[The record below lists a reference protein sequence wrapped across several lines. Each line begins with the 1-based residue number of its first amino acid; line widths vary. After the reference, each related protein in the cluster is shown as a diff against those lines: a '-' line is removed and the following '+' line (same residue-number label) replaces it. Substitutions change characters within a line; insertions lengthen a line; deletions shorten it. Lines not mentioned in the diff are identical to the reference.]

1 MLKLTCPTV
10 KEYPI
15 KASHCKICKSENLII
30 HQTIKREIKDS
41 VLSAVTVFRM
51 ICKKCH
57 YSFRVYPEGIK
68 DYTGRSKRLI
78 FMGIILYT
86 AGLSYS
92 KTTMFLEA
100 FLGRKLESA
109 ITVWRDI
116 QYLGEKLRRNHF
128 GIFKKGE
135 PVVAGLDGGYFKVK
149 GEEVCIMFSVDAQ
162 DGATIFFDT
171 NNESK
176 LLEVKQF
183 IEELTRVCNL
193 LGITTDDWE
202 LYKEPL
208 EIKRIP
214 HQVCLAHVKK
224 NFKKHLRELP
234 KTIPPRFT
242 ETVTTLIDNPTPQ
255 GLLVLEEIIK
265 DPYLRLK
272 NRDSTQIREMI
283 ASLLRKW
290 KQYTEFI
297 HNPYLPRTNN
307 HTERAV
313 GRTKIRYQTTRG
325 LKSKEGLLNFIAVT
339 QIFGE
344 HKFQLLQDY
353 C

>member
-1 MLKLTCPTV
+1 MLKLTCPQV

-15 KASHCKICKSENLII
+15 RERHCKICKSQDIII

-41 VLSAVTVFRM
+41 QIKEITLFRM
-51 ICKKCH
+51 RCKKCR

-86 AGLSYS
+86 AGLSYA
-92 KTTMFLEA
+92 KVTLFLEA
-100 FLGRKLESA
+100 FLSRRLESEVT
-109 ITVWRDI
+109 IWRDI
-116 QYLGEKLRRNHF
+116 QSLGNKLRRNHF
-128 GIFKKGE
+128 GIFKKRE
-135 PVVAGLDGGYFKVK
+135 HVVAGIDGGYFKVA
-149 GEEVCIMFSVDAQ
+149 GSEVCILFSVDAR
-162 DGATIFFDT
+162 DNSTIMFEAK
-171 NNESK
+171 NEDK
-176 LLEVKQF
+176 IPEIKQF
-183 IEELTRVCNL
+183 IATLKRNCNL
-193 LGITTDDWE
+193 LGVTTDDWE

-208 EIKRIP
+208 EIKRVP

-224 NFKKHLRELP
+224 NFKRHLKQLP
-234 KTIPPRFT
+234 RTIPARFT

-255 GLLVLEEIIK
+255 GILVLEEIIK

-272 NRDSTQIREMI
+272 NTDSTKIREII

-297 HNPYLPRTNN
+297 HNPYLPNTNN

-313 GRTKIRYQTTRG
+313 GRSKIRYHQTRG
-325 LKSKEGLLNFIAVT
+325 LKSHEGLLNFIAVT

-344 HKFQLLQDY
+344 HKFQLLQGY

>member
-1 MLKLTCPTV
+1 MLKLTCPAV

-15 KASHCKICKSENLII
+15 REHCCKICKSENLII
-30 HQTIKREIKDS
+30 HQTLKREIKDS
-41 VLSAVTVFRM
+41 ILSAVTVFRM
-51 ICKKCH
+51 LCKKCH

-68 DYTGRSKRLI
+68 DYTQRSKRLI

-86 AGLSYS
+86 AGLSYA
-92 KTTMFLEA
+92 KVTLFLEA
-100 FLGRKLESA
+100 FLGRKLETPVT
-109 ITVWRDI
+109 IWRDI
-116 QYLGEKLRRNHF
+116 QNIGKNLRRKHF

-135 PVVAGLDGGYFKVK
+135 HVVAGIDGGYFKVK
-149 GEEVCIMFSVDAQ
+149 GEDICILFSVDAR
-162 DGATIFFDT
+162 DDSTILFEAK
-171 NNESK
+171 NEDK
-176 LLEVKQF
+176 IFEIKQF
-183 IEELTRVCNL
+183 ISTLQRACNL

-208 EIKRIP
+208 EIKRLP

-224 NFKKHLRELP
+224 NFKKHIKQLP
-234 KTIPPRFT
+234 KTVPPRFT
-242 ETVTTLIDNPTPQ
+242 ETVTTLIDNPIPQ
-255 GLLVLEEIIK
+255 GLLVLEELIK

-272 NRDSTQIREMI
+272 QKDSVQIREII

-297 HNPYLPRTNN
+297 HNPYLPNTNN

-313 GRTKIRYQTTRG
+313 GRSKIRYHQTRG
-325 LKSKEGLLNFIAVT
+325 LKSKDGLLNFIAVT

-344 HKFQLLQDY
+344 HKFQLLQD
-353 C
+353 CC

>member
-1 MLKLTCPTV
+1 MLKLSCPIV
-10 KEYPI
+10 KDYPI
-15 KASHCKICKSENLII
+15 REHSCKICKSEKLII
-30 HQTIKREIKDS
+30 HQTLKREIKDS
-41 VLSAVTVFRM
+41 QIKEVTILRM
-51 ICKKCH
+51 RCKKCN
-57 YSFRVYPEGIK
+57 YSFRVYPQGIK

-78 FMGIILYT
+78 FMGIILYA
-86 AGLSYS
+86 AGLSYA
-92 KTTMFLEA
+92 KAVMFLEA

-116 QYLGEKLRRNHF
+116 QSIGEKLRRNHF

-135 PVVAGLDGGYFKVK
+135 HVVAGVDGGYFRVK
-149 GEEVCIMFSVDAQ
+149 GEKVCILFSADAK
-162 DGATIFFDT
+162 DNSTIIFEAR
-171 NNESK
+171 NEDSTK
-176 LLEVKQF
+176 EIKQF
-183 IEELTRVCNL
+183 ISKLQKACNL

-202 LYKEPL
+202 LYKEQL
-208 EIKRIP
+208 EIKKLP

-224 NFKKHLRELP
+224 NFKKHMRELP
-234 KTIPPRFT
+234 KTIPARFT
-242 ETVTTLIDNPTPQ
+242 ETVTTLIDNPAPK
-255 GLLVLEEIIK
+255 GILVLEELIK
-265 DPYLRLK
+265 DPYLRQK
-272 NRDSTQIREMI
+272 QKEAVAVREII

-297 HNPYLPRTNN
+297 HNPYLPNTNN

-313 GRTKIRYQTTRG
+313 GRSKIRYQTTRG
-325 LKSKEGLLNFIAVT
+325 LKSREGLLNFIAVT

>member
-15 KASHCKICKSENLII
+15 KAPYCKICKSEKII
-30 HQTIKREIKDS
+30 INQTLKREIKDS
-41 VLSAVTVFRM
+41 VLKEITIFRM
-51 ICKKCH
+51 LCKKCN
-57 YSFRVYPEGIK
+57 YSFRVYPQGIK
-68 DYTGRSKRLI
+68 DYTSRSKRLI

-86 AGLSYS
+86 AGLSYA
-92 KTTMFLEA
+92 KVVMFLEA

-116 QYLGEKLRRNHF
+116 QSIGERLRRKHF

-135 PVVAGLDGGYFKVK
+135 HVVAGVDGGYFRVK
-149 GEEVCIMFSVDAQ
+149 GEKVCILFSVDAK
-162 DGATIFFDT
+162 DGATILFEAR
-171 NNESK
+171 NEDSTK
-176 LLEVKQF
+176 EIKQF
-183 IEELTRVCNL
+183 ISKLQKMCNL

-202 LYKEPL
+202 LYKEQL
-208 EIKRIP
+208 AAKKLP

-224 NFKKHLRELP
+224 NFKKHIKELP
-234 KTIPPRFT
+234 KTIPARFT
-242 ETVTTLIDNPTPQ
+242 ETVTTLIDNPTPG
-255 GLLVLEEIIK
+255 GLLVLEELIK
-265 DPYLRLK
+265 DPYLRQK
-272 NRDSTQIREMI
+272 QADSVAIREII

-297 HNPYLPRTNN
+297 HNPYLPNTNN

-313 GRTKIRYQTTRG
+313 GRSKIRYQTTRG
-325 LKSKEGLLNFIAVT
+325 LKSHEGLLNFIAVT

-344 HKFQLLQDY
+344 HKFQLLKDY

>member
-1 MLKLTCPTV
+1 MLKLTCPIV

-15 KASHCKICKSENLII
+15 KASYCKICKSQNLII
-30 HQTIKREIKDS
+30 HQTLRREIKDS
-41 VLSAVTVFRM
+41 QLKEVTIFRLL
-51 ICKKCH
+51 CKKCK
-57 YSFRVYPEGIK
+57 YSFRIYPQGIK

-86 AGLSYS
+86 AGLSYT
-92 KTTMFLEA
+92 KIILFLEG
-100 FLGRKLESA
+100 FIGKNLESSV
-109 ITVWRDI
+109 TVWRDI
-116 QYLGEKLRRNHF
+116 QSLGETLRRNHF

-135 PVVAGLDGGYFKVK
+135 RVVAGVDGGYFKVK
-149 GEEVCIMFSVDAQ
+149 GEKMCIMFSADAK
-162 DGATIFFDT
+162 DGATILFEAK
-171 NNESK
+171 NEDNVEEIKQFVSK
-176 LLEVKQF
+176 LQK
-183 IEELTRVCNL
+183 TCNL
-193 LGITTDDWE
+193 LGMTTDDWE

-208 EIKRIP
+208 EVKRLP

-224 NFKKHLRELP
+224 NFKKHIRELP
-234 KTIPPRFT
+234 KTIPVRFT
-242 ETVTTLIDNPTPQ
+242 ETVTTLIDNPTPK

-272 NRDSTQIREMI
+272 NPDSTQIREII

-297 HNPYLPRTNN
+297 HNPYLPETNN

-313 GRTKIRYQTTRG
+313 GRSKIRYHQTRG

-344 HKFQLLQDY
+344 HKFQLLEDY